1 MNKDENYDV
10 DKNPNNE
17 QPEDHETFK
26 DKIVD
31 KFKKITTIVVKFINN
46 VLKGESHNYLSDFR
60 LFHC

>member
-31 KFKKITTIVVKFINN
+31 KFKKITTIV
-46 VLKGESHNYLSDFR
+46 ESHNYLSDFR
-60 LFHC
+60 LFIVSY

>member
-31 KFKKITTIVVKFINN
+31 KFKKDNDNSGKN
-46 VLKGESHNYLSDFR
+46 S
-60 LFHC
+60 

>member
-46 VLKGESHNYLSDFR
+46 VLKRRKSQ
-60 LFHC
+60 LFK